1 MKINRV
7 DHIGIAVPNLQE
19 AKKFYE
25 EVLGIKITKE
35 DEVIEDQKV
44 KVSFVPCGEVELELL
59 ESTTEDGPIAKYLA
73 KNGGRSGI
81 QHVALNVDNIEEAI
95 AEMKEKGV
103 RMIDEQPRYG
113 AGNSSI
119 AFVHPKAS
127 GILVELA
134 QRLDVSQTHMSN
146 LEHGRVSVSLRVL
159 LRLAHFFKCSVD
171 TLLGS
176 VLQGHV
182 VPEVNNDGY
191 DIEDLALLLKV
202 LKQKRVEVM

>member
-1 MKINRV
+1 
-7 DHIGIAVPNLQE
+7 
-19 AKKFYE
+19 
-25 EVLGIKITKE
+25 
-35 DEVIEDQKV
+35 
-44 KVSFVPCGEVELELL
+44 
-59 ESTTEDGPIAKYLA
+59 
-73 KNGGRSGI
+73 
-81 QHVALNVDNIEEAI
+81 
-95 AEMKEKGV
+95 MKEVSLWKNV
-103 RMIDEQPRYG
+103 VSP
-113 AGNSSI
+113 SI
-119 AFVHPKAS
+119 VCLEATDALS
-127 GILVELA
+127 ARLCISQSELA